1 MGTDSVRVTI
11 FGKEYSIRGD
21 ADAEMTKQVAQ
32 YVNSKIAELQN
43 ATASRDDIKIAVLSA
58 LNIAGELF
66 EAKAKYEAELK
77 KVQECQEKIRL
88 LSDKIDISADK

>member
-1 MGTDSVRVTI
+1 
-11 FGKEYSIRGD
+11 
-21 ADAEMTKQVAQ
+21 
-32 YVNSKIAELQN
+32 LQN

-77 KVQECQEKIRL
+77 KVQECQEKIKS
-88 LSDKIDISADK
+88 LSDKIDRSADK